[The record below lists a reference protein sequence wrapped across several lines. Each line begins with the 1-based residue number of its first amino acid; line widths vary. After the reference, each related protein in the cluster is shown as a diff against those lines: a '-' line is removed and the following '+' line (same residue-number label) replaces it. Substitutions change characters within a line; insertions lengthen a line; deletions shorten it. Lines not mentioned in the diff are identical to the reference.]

1 MINKI
6 GGQKFVKAELWQQDD
21 DTIEIFLD
29 RAIRQLTMSG
39 IIPMTDDVQDSPRY
53 ESIIQ
58 NLAEDLFDNDD
69 PLYERRL

>member
-1 MINKI
+1 ME
-6 GGQKFVKAELWQQDD
+6 AELWQQDD

-53 ESIIQ
+53 ESTIQ
-58 NLAEDLFDNDD
+58 NLAEELFEDEN
-69 PLYERRL
+69 

>member
-1 MINKI
+1 M
-6 GGQKFVKAELWQQDD
+6 KAELWQQDD
-21 DTIEIFLD
+21 GTIEIFIN
-29 RAIRQLTMSG
+29 RAIRQLTTSG

-69 PLYERRL
+69 SLYERRL